1 MSPLPTK
8 LLMSWEGIGTD
19 HPDVPAF
26 IIFSDNGMR
35 PSHKPLHRIVQ
46 LRVRLPQSALT
57 MNLFY
62 WFELQSIS
70 EFKAALRMG
79 YFGFGPY
86 STFLT
91 FIQGILMV
99 TSQRTL

>member
-1 MSPLPTK
+1 MFGEDMQS
-8 LLMSWEGIGTD
+8 D
-19 HPDVPAF
+19 QQHVPAF

-35 PSHKPLHRIVQ
+35 PSHKPLHRIVR

-57 MNLFY
+57 INLFY

-79 YFGFGPY
+79 YFGSGPY
-86 STFLT
+86 STFHT
-91 FIQGILMV
+91 FILGILMI
-99 TSQRTL
+99 TSKRTL